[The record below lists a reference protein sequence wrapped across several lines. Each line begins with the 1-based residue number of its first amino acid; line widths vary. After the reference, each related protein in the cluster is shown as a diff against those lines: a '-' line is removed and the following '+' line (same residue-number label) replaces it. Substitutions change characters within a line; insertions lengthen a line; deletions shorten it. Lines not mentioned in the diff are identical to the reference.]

1 MFFDAKAKLFLKS
14 KKNRTSSQKKM
25 VIRVKMRV
33 SGNKKVL
40 SVAMKVKMGISGNG
54 RVMDLI

>member
-14 KKNRTSSQKKM
+14 KKNKTSSQKKKM

-40 SVAMKVKMGISGNG
+40 
-54 RVMDLI
+54 